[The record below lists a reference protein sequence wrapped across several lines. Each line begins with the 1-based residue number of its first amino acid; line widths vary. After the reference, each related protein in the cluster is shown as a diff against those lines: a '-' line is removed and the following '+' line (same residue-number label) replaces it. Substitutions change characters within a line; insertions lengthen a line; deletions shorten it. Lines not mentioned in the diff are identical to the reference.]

1 MIHTDNNPIKYIT
14 PRESMELCRSL
25 AVDQLTHLREAK
37 ASAFGYMV
45 ADDLIERT
53 ERIIKEWDAR
63 LNVGFRRGDTI
74 ACNAGLEG
82 PKQEEKHES

>member
-1 MIHTDNNPIKYIT
+1 MIHSDNNPIKYIT

-53 ERIIKEWDAR
+53 ERIIKEWDMM
-63 LNVGFRRGDTI
+63 LNAKVTGSAPTD
-74 ACNAGLEG
+74 LQEG
-82 PKQEEKHES
+82 EEA